1 MTKVN
6 NEMLYYINGF
16 DQSTCTNWTGFKLQP
31 LFSTQT
37 ALTITS
43 TIIVVWNLVKMLMLL
58 NALKV
63 CWYLKI
69 ADVSNMVQI

>member
-1 MTKVN
+1 
-6 NEMLYYINGF
+6 MLYYINGF
-16 DQSTCTNWTGFKLQP
+16 DQSTTNITTCTNWTGFKLQP